1 MAEFLKKHWDKV
13 VLTLLICTYIG
24 AMATLSVLRH
34 NAFASNFDLSNMDH
48 TLWNTLYGNFFSL
61 RFGEEYVS
69 RLSVHADFILI
80 LLSPLYLIWN
90 DVRVLIISESVF
102 LALGAIPTYLL
113 AYKVLKNKIIS
124 IAIVLVYLLNPGMQ
138 WTDFYDFHGVS
149 LAIPLLL
156 AAFYCVYTKNWKWF
170 AIFSFLA
177 LLTKE
182 QISLY
187 IMMLGF
193 FIFFVFKERKIGV
206 ITSAIGI
213 VWFVT
218 MVFIVIPN
226 FSPQGAHWGLDMYQ
240 SNVSIQKTNI
250 SINADLIKKFFTPD
264 TFNYYNNLL
273 KPFAYIPLLGFP
285 WLLLSFPELGI
296 NVLGMGSMKTIHFHY
311 DSGITPSLAIAT
323 IFGIYYF
330 SLLLQRL
337 KPFKKYAKTLIYI
350 LCLSMIVVALRV
362 NYNLSPL
369 PTTPSCWCFIYDVKE
384 EDKAFEKALQ
394 AIPNDASITASLEVR
409 PHVNHRKDVYFVP
422 IATES
427 AQFIALITQNRI
439 VGNFE
444 PKEYENKLI
453 PILLASKEHK
463 VRFRSKHFYLF
474 ERVGGK

>member
-1 MAEFLKKHWDKV
+1 MTGFLKKYWDKII
-13 VLTLLICTYIG
+13 LALLACVYIG
-24 AMATLSVLRH
+24 VMATLTVLRH

-48 TLWNTLYGNFFSL
+48 TLWNTLYGDFFSL

-80 LLSPLYLIWN
+80 LLSPFYLLWN
-90 DVRVLIISESVF
+90 DVRILIISESVF

-113 AYKVLKNKIIS
+113 ANKVLKNKVIS
-124 IAIVLVYLLNPGMQ
+124 LAIVLVYLLNPGMQ

-156 AAFYCVYTKNWKWF
+156 AAFYSAYTKKWKWF
-170 AIFSFLA
+170 ALFSFLA
-177 LLTKE
+177 ILTKE

-187 IMMLGF
+187 LMMLGI
-193 FIFFVFKERKIGV
+193 FIFFIFKERKIGV
-206 ITSAIGI
+206 ITSIIGL
-213 VWFVT
+213 VWFIT
-218 MVFIVIPN
+218 MVFAVIPY

-240 SNVSIQKTNI
+240 PSVGIQKTSI
-250 SINADLIKKFFTPD
+250 RINADSIKTFFTPD

-285 WLLLSFPELGI
+285 WLLLSLPELGI
-296 NVLGMGSMKTIHFHY
+296 NVLGMGSMRTIHFHY
-311 DSGITPSLAIAT
+311 DSGITPSLVIAS

-337 KPFKKYAKTLIYI
+337 KPVKKYAKTLVYI
-350 LCLSMIVVALRV
+350 FCLGMLAIALRV

-394 AIPNDASITASLEVR
+394 AIPKDASITASLEVR
-409 PHVNHRKDVYFVP
+409 PHVNHRKEVYFVP

-439 VGNFE
+439 IGNFE

-453 PILLASKEHK
+453 PILLSNKDHK
-463 VRFRSKHFYLF
+463 VIFKSKHFYLF
-474 ERVGGK
+474 ERIGGK